1 MVGAKL
7 KLNSKLTK
15 AICKDIS
22 GGMPFKWASR
32 NNNITEQTFY
42 NWYNKGKK
50 ANDGL
55 FKEFYDEVEKA
66 KAKAVKYNVG
76 VVMNAGKENWQA
88 SAWWLERTC
97 PDDFGKKKEVKADVK
112 VEDKHMGLARLFT
125 EEELAEMKEDLENN
139 VDELIDEPLDDD
151 FSEFE

>member
-15 AICKDIS
+15 AICKDIAE
-22 GGMPFKWASR
+22 GMPVKWASKK
-32 NNNITEQTFY
+32 NNIGEKTFY

-50 ANDGL
+50 ADDGL

-66 KAKAVKYNVG
+66 KAKAVKYNVD
-76 VVMNAGKENWQA
+76 VVMNAGKKSWQA

-97 PDDFGKKKEVKADVK
+97 PEDFGTKKEVKADVK

-125 EEELAEMKEDLENN
+125 EEELAEMKEDLKN
-139 VDELIDEPLDDD
+139 VDKMIDEPLDDD